1 MAKKKLKHV
10 KPVSKAI
17 KLTELRLERKRR
29 RKRKATAVG

>member
-10 KPVSKAI
+10 KPVSKGT

-29 RKRKATAVG
+29 RRRLAAAG